1 MHRFFK
7 RKVGAAAAALLAGVA
22 LATMAGSAAAA
33 TAVAPLIP
41 MLDIEA
47 RVSYETRQV
56 MSSGVTRVDTWQER
70 LVRRG
75 NQVWTERILAPVAHA
90 GHALDGHERAGHER
104 EKVAEH
110 AGHRHFNAETS
121 ARWLTLKP
129 DGQVEVRFVDREH
142 KIVVSVPRAEFGTVG
157 FDGRFDGAASIV
169 PPAVVQAMTPT
180 TARPVG
186 GSADGQWLTD
196 RSQGW
201 SHKLLWSA
209 PGQLALRVES
219 TRDDGSVQRR
229 VTVQLLPAAPAMPA
243 PWSQLA
249 DYTPKQYDDFMD

>member
-7 RKVGAAAAALLAGVA
+7 CKVSAAAALLTGVA
-22 LATMAGSAAAA
+22 LAVVAGSAAAA
-33 TAVAPLIP
+33 TAVTPLIARV
-41 MLDIEA
+41 DIEA

-56 MSSGVTRVDTWQER
+56 MSTGVTRVDTWQER

-90 GHALDGHERAGHER
+90 GHSHEGHKR
-104 EKVAEH
+104 ETVAEH
-110 AGHRHFNAETS
+110 AGHRHLNAETS
-121 ARWLTLKP
+121 ARWLTLQP
-129 DGQVEVRFVDREH
+129 DGQVEVRLVDHGNRFV
-142 KIVVSVPRAEFGTVG
+142 VTVPRAEFGTVG

-169 PPAVVQAMTPT
+169 PPSVVRAMAPT
-180 TARPVG
+180 TARPMR

-209 PGQLALRVES
+209 SKQMALRVES
-219 TRDDGSVQRR
+219 TRDDASVQRR
-229 VTVQLLPAAPAMPA
+229 VTVQLLPAAPARPA

>member
-1 MHRFFK
+1 MRSFI
-7 RKVGAAAAALLAGVA
+7 RQKVGAPALLAAVA
-22 LATMAGSAAAA
+22 LALISGCAAAA
-33 TAVAPLIP
+33 TAVAPLVP
-41 MLDIEA
+41 MVPMVPMVDIEA

-90 GHALDGHERAGHER
+90 GHSHDSHKR
-104 EKVAEH
+104 ETVAEH
-110 AGHRHFNAETS
+110 AGHRHLNAETS
-121 ARWLTLKP
+121 ARWLTLQP
-129 DGQVEVRFVDREH
+129 DGQVEVRLVDRENR
-142 KIVVSVPRAEFGTVG
+142 VVVNVPRAEFGTVG

-169 PPAVVQAMTPT
+169 PPAVAQSMALQA
-180 TARPVG
+180 G
-186 GSADGQWLTD
+186 GSKEGQWLTD

-209 PGQLALRVES
+209 SKQMALRVES
-219 TRDDGSVQRR
+219 TRDDASVQRR
-229 VTVQLLPAAPAMPA
+229 VTVQLLPAAPARPA
-243 PWSQLA
+243 PWSQLT